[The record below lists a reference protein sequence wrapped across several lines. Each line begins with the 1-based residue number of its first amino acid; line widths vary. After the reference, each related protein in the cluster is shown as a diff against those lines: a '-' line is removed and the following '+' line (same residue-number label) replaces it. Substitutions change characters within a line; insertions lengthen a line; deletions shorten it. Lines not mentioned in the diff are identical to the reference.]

1 MQKDKKDIEKEKMP
15 SEVQVSSAHPTENTG
30 SVQHKCTNADSVYSV
45 KELAAGAQA
54 FDAVPE
60 IVEAALRSAGI
71 TECTKKKAAE
81 VVKSF
86 ANREVK

>member
-1 MQKDKKDIEKEKMP
+1 MQKDKKDTEKGKAP
-15 SEVQVSSAHPTENTG
+15 SEVQEPSVHSPENTG
-30 SVQHKCTNADSVYSV
+30 SQHRYAEAVYSV
-45 KELAAGAQA
+45 KELATGAQA

>member
-1 MQKDKKDIEKEKMP
+1 MQKDKKDTEKGKVP
-15 SEVQVSSAHPTENTG
+15 SEVQESSVYPTENTG
-30 SVQHKCTNADSVYSV
+30 AMQHKGVEAVYTV